1 MSPKNNRRLPPAGR
15 PQKTVVCPTVER
27 RLRPGVTSFSK
38 TVVLALGG
46 NAITRPGEPGTIP
59 QQFQHT
65 AETLEHLKPLF
76 RSSARIVITH
86 GNGPQIGNILI
97 RVEEGECRVPRLPVD
112 TCVADSQG
120 GMGYMIQRLALEM
133 FRREGIRR
141 HVATLITQVLVAGD
155 DPEFAHPTKPIG
167 QYYTAEE
174 AEQIR
179 VEKPHWDL
187 RLVDRRQYRRVV
199 PSPRPLQ
206 VLESEPIRAL
216 LDAGVVVIACGG
228 GGIPVAWENDHIVG
242 VEGVVD
248 KDLASCLLAT
258 SIHAQQFLIVTSV
271 EQAAIRYGK
280 PGQQWLESITVQQ
293 ARAYLAAGE
302 FPAGS
307 MGPKIQAAI
316 QFIEQGGQ
324 ECIIT
329 SAERVAEAME
339 GRAGTHIR

>member
-1 MSPKNNRRLPPAGR
+1 MPA
-15 PQKTVVCPTVER
+15 
-27 RLRPGVTSFSK
+27 

-59 QQFQHT
+59 QQFEHT
-65 AETLEHLKPLF
+65 AETLEHLQPLF

-141 HVATLITQVLVAGD
+141 HVATVITQVLVAGD
-155 DPEFAHPTKPIG
+155 DPEFTHPTKPIG
-167 QYYTAEE
+167 QYYRPDE
-174 AEQIR
+174 ADR
-179 VEKPHWDL
+179 VRLEKPHWNL
-187 RLVDRRQYRRVV
+187 SLVDRGLYRRVV

-206 VLESEPIRAL
+206 VLESEAIRAL
-216 LDAGVVVIACGG
+216 LTAGVVVIACGG
-228 GGIPVAWENDHIVG
+228 GGIPVAWDHDRIRG

-248 KDLASCLLAT
+248 KDLASCLVAT
-258 SIHAQQFLIVTSV
+258 SIRAQQLLIVTSV
-271 EQAAIRYGK
+271 DQAAIRYGR
-280 PGQQWLESITVQQ
+280 PDQQWLGNLSVAEAQ
-293 ARAYLAAGE
+293 AHLAAGE
-302 FPAGS
+302 FPPGS
-307 MGPKIQAAI
+307 MGPKIAAGI
-316 QFIEQGGQ
+316 QFIEEGGE

-329 SAERVAEAME
+329 SAERVGDAIE
-339 GRAGTHIR
+339 GRAGTHIQ